1 MKKKKIKNPKLKSN
15 KLKLFFLSIAL
26 LIIFASLPITVSLIL
41 NYRYTDLSDTEKVHI
56 DINPLVVYYMHTR
69 LDSRLS
75 YEDEF
80 INNIELDKFIST
92 ENERLYHKTIAK
104 VQDNVF
110 LIQTEWP
117 WLWGDYRYGFF
128 LVKIKDGILELL
140 DEHITES
147 SSYPIGH
154 YKIKENKVRIK
165 FGHEIKDLYI

>member
-1 MKKKKIKNPKLKSN
+1 VLLRI
-15 KLKLFFLSIAL
+15 SIIL
-26 LIIFASLPITVSLIL
+26 LIIFASLPITAPFIL
-41 NYRYTDLSDTEKVHI
+41 NYSYIDPSDTEKVHI

-80 INNIELDKFIST
+80 NNNIELNKFTST

-104 VQDNVF
+104 VQDNIF
-110 LIQTEWP
+110 LIQTEWA

-140 DEHITES
+140 DSHITES
-147 SSYPIGH
+147 SSSPIH
-154 YKIKENKVRIK
+154 LYKINEDKVTIK
-165 FGHEIKDLYI
+165 FEHEILNLYI

>member
-1 MKKKKIKNPKLKSN
+1 MLLRI
-15 KLKLFFLSIAL
+15 SIIL
-26 LIIFASLPITVSLIL
+26 LIIFASLPITALFIL
-41 NYRYTDLSDTEKVHI
+41 NYSYTDPSDTEKVHI

-80 INNIELDKFIST
+80 NNNIELDKFTST

-104 VQDNVF
+104 VQDNIF

-147 SSYPIGH
+147 SSYPIDY

>member
-1 MKKKKIKNPKLKSN
+1 MLLRI
-15 KLKLFFLSIAL
+15 SIIL

-41 NYRYTDLSDTEKVHI
+41 NYSYTDPSDTEKVHI

-104 VQDNVF
+104 VQDNIF

>member
-1 MKKKKIKNPKLKSN
+1 MLVRI
-15 KLKLFFLSIAL
+15 SIIL
-26 LIIFASLPITVSLIL
+26 LIIFATLPITVPFIL
-41 NYRYTDLSDTEKVHI
+41 NYSYTDPSDTEKVHI

-80 INNIELDKFIST
+80 NNNIELDKFTST

-104 VQDNVF
+104 VQDNIF

>member
-1 MKKKKIKNPKLKSN
+1 MLLRI
-15 KLKLFFLSIAL
+15 SIIL

-56 DINPLVVYYMHTR
+56 HISPLVVYYMHTR

-80 INNIELDKFIST
+80 INSIELDKFTST
-92 ENERLYHKTIAK
+92 ENESLYHKTIVK
-104 VQDNVF
+104 VKDNIF

-140 DEHITES
+140 DHHITES
-147 SSYPIGH
+147 SSYPIDH
-154 YKIKENKVRIK
+154 YKIKEEKVKIR
-165 FGHEIKDLYI
+165 FGHEVKNLYFNSSKV

>member
-1 MKKKKIKNPKLKSN
+1 MLLRI
-15 KLKLFFLSIAL
+15 SIIL
-26 LIIFASLPITVSLIL
+26 LIIFASLPITAPLIL
-41 NYRYTDLSDTEKVHI
+41 NNGYTDPSDTEKVHI

-80 INNIELDKFIST
+80 NNNIELDKFIST

-140 DEHITES
+140 DAHITES
-147 SSYPIGH
+147 SSSSIH
-154 YKIKENKVRIK
+154 LYKIHEDKVTIK
-165 FGHEIKDLYI
+165 FEHEILNLYI

>member
-1 MKKKKIKNPKLKSN
+1 MLLRI
-15 KLKLFFLSIAL
+15 SIIL
-26 LIIFASLPITVSLIL
+26 LIIFASLPITAPFIL
-41 NYRYTDLSDTEKVHI
+41 NYSYTDPSDTEKVHI

-80 INNIELDKFIST
+80 NNNIELDKFTST

-110 LIQTEWP
+110 LIQTEWA

-140 DEHITES
+140 DGHITES
-147 SSYPIGH
+147 SSYPIDH
-154 YKIKENKVRIK
+154 YKIHEDKVTIR
-165 FGHEIKDLYI
+165 FGSQKIDLDI